1 MGADWGPL
9 PGLRGGVGPRQ
20 SDPVAWIVPRK
31 NRNVLLISGPVS
43 GYRERLLA
51 PEEAGPVPVPLGAPH
66 AHDSERDRLV
76 YAEGGRLFV
85 VEGLVSG
92 KAETRSLR
100 VSWVSTITALMLHGD
115 LVYVGGRAPFGLL
128 LGLVSLRGKLA
139 WTPIE
144 IPAEAHGSP
153 GKGIDGFA
161 LHEGRLIV
169 VDDVVFPWYFLIYDL
184 SHPASPRPVG
194 LRMFHGHVSSM
205 AYGHGLLA
213 LRQLRQNRWQLRRVT
228 RLYDLATLDERC
240 TLEGPEGAS
249 EWGDVP
255 GIPGVAFA
263 EGKLL
268 LAHGEQGLGV
278 LDLSTLEGARSPSPG
293 SVVAVSE
300 SGVHAVPVPEGAVV
314 GVIPMDTGLVFA
326 VVRGRWGLD
335 SVLVRYL
342 SPGVRGDAAAVDVP
356 RRFTPWWGTAGSRGR
371 SLPLGGLGLGF
382 VLRGL
387 GLRVDGG
394 RVGLV
399 GQRAGADPEARLVLR
414 VGVGDQRR

>member
-9 PGLRGGVGPRQ
+9 PGLRGAVRPRQ
-20 SDPVAWIVPRK
+20 SERVTWIVPRK

-43 GYRERLLA
+43 GYRERLPA

-66 AHDSERDRLV
+66 VHDGARDRLV
-76 YAEGGRLFV
+76 YADGGRLFV
-85 VEGLVSG
+85 VEGLASG
-92 KAETRSLR
+92 KVETRSLR

-139 WTPIE
+139 WTPME
-144 IPAEAHGSP
+144 IPQDAHGSP

-184 SHPASPRPVG
+184 SDPASPKPVG

-205 AYGHGLLA
+205 ACGHGLLA
-213 LRQLRQNRWQLRRVT
+213 LRQIRPTHRQIRRFT
-228 RLYDLATLDERC
+228 RLYDLATLDERGS
-240 TLEGPEGAS
+240 LEGPEGAS

-268 LAHGEQGLGV
+268 MAQGEQGLGV
-278 LDLSTLEGARSPSPG
+278 LDLGALEGGYLPSPSLG
-293 SVVAVSE
+293 SVV
-300 SGVHAVPVPEGAVV
+300 PVPQGAVV
-314 GVIPMDTGLVFA
+314 GVIPADAGLVFA

-342 SPGVRGDAAAVDVP
+342 SSGVRVDAGDRKSVV
-356 RRFTPWWGTAGSRGR
+356 
-371 SLPLGGLGLGF
+371 
-382 VLRGL
+382 
-387 GLRVDGG
+387 
-394 RVGLV
+394 
-399 GQRAGADPEARLVLR
+399 
-414 VGVGDQRR
+414 